1 MPVGGLGELKLK
13 LRFVDVDRAMKD
25 LEKSF
30 RPLVEKVFGGL
41 KFDTK
46 AGEGA
51 VSGVMKILG
60 VAIAINYGIQ
70 SIARILQRVSP
81 LLESMLDLFSQAIS
95 LILKPIGD
103 FVAILLRPFILFFFR
118 YVTIP
123 LLQFLT
129 KGYPMVNKMADT
141 LDKILNSL
149 PGWAKGALGGAM
161 LLGGIGFLMG
171 GPAGMLAGV
180 GLGAFLGFL
189 FSFDWSGLLD
199 SIKEGLDV
207 LGKLGSW
214 IWDNIK
220 KIIDFGGDIWN
231 DLKNFGQWLFD
242 QIKGILDFGGSIW
255 DNLANFGQW
264 LFDKIEDI
272 LDFGGDIWN
281 DLSNFGQW
289 LFDQIESILDFGG
302 DIWNDLS
309 NFGQWLFDQIKEIL
323 NFDDESKWG
332 DLKNFGQWLFDKIK
346 ETLAFGSD
354 VWKSLSDFGQWLF
367 DKIVEKIKGGLDIL
381 KDLGKK
387 IWDWILEKLGLRK
400 PDKDSR
406 RNIRWRTED
415 VDDFIISK
423 GRIIRTNPEDII
435 FGVKK
440 ENLGRLGNLNITI
453 NVNVDKVSSEI
464 DIENMARMV
473 SERLASDLYRY
484 GRW

>member
-1 MPVGGLGELKLK
+1 MKLK

-129 KGYPMVNKMADT
+129 KGYPIISKIADT

-149 PGWAKGALGGAM
+149 PKEAKAALGGAM
-161 LLGGIGFLMG
+161 LGAGIGFMLG
-171 GPAGMLAGV
+171 GPMGALVGAGIM
-180 GLGAFLGFL
+180 GLVGFL
-189 FSFDWSGLLD
+189 ASLDWKGITEKIKGFIAGIFSFFQ
-199 SIKEGLDV
+199 SIWEMFMN
-207 LGKLGSW
+207 LGKSIVNLFTGIGKWLFDLFVGILSTEFNILKGLGSW
-214 IWDNIK
+214 IWEGIK
-220 KIIDFGGDIWN
+220 NAVNFGGAVWEN
-231 DLKNFGQWLFD
+231 LKNFGKWLWD
-242 QIKGILDFGGSIW
+242 NITKILAFGSEIW
-255 DNLANFGQW
+255 NNLANFG
-264 LFDKIEDI
+264 K
-272 LDFGGDIWN
+272 
-281 DLSNFGQW
+281 
-289 LFDQIESILDFGG
+289 
-302 DIWNDLS
+302 
-309 NFGQWLFDQIKEIL
+309 
-323 NFDDESKWG
+323 
-332 DLKNFGQWLFDKIK
+332 WLFDKIK
-346 ETLAFGSD
+346 ETILSGLNILADLGS
-354 VWKSLSDFGQWLF
+354 
-367 DKIVEKIKGGLDIL
+367 KIYNWIWDKIKGIGGAVWSFITGG
-381 KDLGKK
+381 GK
-387 IWDWILEKLGLRK
+387 ER
-400 PDKDSR
+400 
-406 RNIRWRTED
+406 

-423 GRIIRTNPEDII
+423 GRVIETNPEDII
-435 FGVKK
+435 FGMKR
-440 ENLGRLGNLNITI
+440 ENLNRLGNLNITI